1 MPAYCHIRLEL
12 DKTLAI
18 PPGLATCRIQR
29 RQGSNCSQAKVQWQ
43 TR

>member
-1 MPAYCHIRLEL
+1 MPVYCHIRLEL

-29 RQGSNCSQAKVQWQ
+29 RQGSQAKVQWQ
-43 TR
+43 IS